1 MDGATFHSRDVS
13 TVRNDPLSMTGL
25 AIDSRMNTAA
35 PVEGN
40 GPRKRPVRVCILAP
54 SIDVLGGQ
62 SRQAERLMIG
72 LAPEP
77 SVEIGF
83 IPHAPRLPRPLR
95 FLQRIKYVR
104 TVVNTLVYWFMA
116 ATRLWRYDVI
126 HAYSA
131 SYWSYLLSVLPII
144 LLAKLYRKPLL
155 LNYHSGEA
163 EDHLANWKLTAL
175 PFIRLADLIVVPS
188 GYLVDV
194 FAKFGLRARAIHNVV
209 ELEVFR
215 YRERKPIRPVF
226 LTSRLHE
233 PLYNVACVLRAFAIV
248 QRSYPEASLV
258 VAGDGWMRP
267 QLEQLAKDLGLGNT
281 RFVGRVPW
289 GDMPDLYDASDV
301 YLTATNIDNMP
312 GSVIECLSCGL
323 PVVTTNAGGVPYIV
337 THEETALIVPCDDHE
352 AMAAQAMRLLRD
364 DDLAVRL
371 ARNGRTACVRFA
383 WPAVRDA
390 WLEAYHE
397 LGARAARASETVSA

>member
-1 MDGATFHSRDVS
+1 
-13 TVRNDPLSMTGL
+13 
-25 AIDSRMNTAA
+25 
-35 PVEGN
+35 
-40 GPRKRPVRVCILAP
+40 
-54 SIDVLGGQ
+54 
-62 SRQAERLMIG
+62 MIG
-72 LAPEP
+72 LADES

-83 IPHAPRLPRPLR
+83 IPHNPRLPRPFR

-104 TVVNTLVYWFMA
+104 TVVNTLVYWLTA
-116 ATRLWRYDVI
+116 AARLWRYDVV

-131 SYWSYLLSVLPII
+131 SYYSYLLSVVPII
-144 LLAKLYRKPLL
+144 LLAKLYGKKVL

-163 EDHLANWKLTAL
+163 EDHLANWRLTAI
-175 PFIRLADLIVVPS
+175 PVIRLADIIVVPS

-194 FAKFGLRARAIHNVV
+194 FARFGLQARAIHNVV

-233 PLYNVACVLRAFAIV
+233 PLYNVPCVLRAFALV
-248 QRSYPEASLV
+248 QRRYPEASLV

-267 QLEQLAKDLGLGNT
+267 QLEQLARDLQLHNT

-289 GDMPDLYDASDV
+289 GDMPALYDESDI

-323 PVVTTNAGGVPYIV
+323 PVVTTDAGGVPYIV
-337 THEETALIVPCDDHE
+337 THEETALIVPRDDHE
-352 AMAAQAMRLLRD
+352 AMASQAIRLLED
-364 DDLAVRL
+364 DSLAVHL
-371 ARNGRTACVRFA
+371 GRNGREACVRFA

-390 WLEAYHE
+390 WVKAYHE
-397 LGARAARASETVSA
+397 LGPDGSELSAVTA

>member
-1 MDGATFHSRDVS
+1 
-13 TVRNDPLSMTGL
+13 
-25 AIDSRMNTAA
+25 
-35 PVEGN
+35 
-40 GPRKRPVRVCILAP
+40 VRVCILAP

-72 LAPEP
+72 LAEES

-83 IPHAPRLPRPLR
+83 IPHSPRLPRPLR
-95 FLQRIKYVR
+95 FLQSIKYVR
-104 TVVNTLVYWFMA
+104 TVVNTVVYWIMA
-116 ATRLWRYDVI
+116 VTRLWRYDVI

-131 SYWSYLLSVLPII
+131 SYYSYLLSVLPII
-144 LLAKLYRKPLL
+144 ILAKLYRKRLL

-163 EDHLANWKLTAL
+163 EDHLAKWKLTAL

-194 FAKFGLRARAIHNVV
+194 FARFGLQARAIHNVV
-209 ELEVFR
+209 ELDVFR

-233 PLYNVACVLRAFAIV
+233 PLYNVPCVLRAFAVV
-248 QRSYPEASLV
+248 QRHYPDASLV

-267 QLEQLAKDLGLGNT
+267 QLEQLAVDLGLKNT

-323 PVVTTNAGGVPYIV
+323 PVVTTDAGGVPYIV
-337 THEETALIVPCDDHE
+337 THEETALIVPRDDHQ
-352 AMAAQAMRLLRD
+352 ALADQAMRLLRD

-371 ARNGRTACVRFA
+371 ARNGRTACVNYA
-383 WPAVRDA
+383 WPAVRSA

-397 LGARAARASETVSA
+397 LGRDVMSSVPSPIRSEIQ